1 MGSCGGR
8 LEEISAFLDSELTVD
23 QELELRRHLDE
34 CASCAA
40 WRVQLEAFSAGVARS
55 LGQHRAPHS
64 LNERV
69 QGLAPRLRR
78 RSLAVAVLT
87 PVLGALAAF
96 ALWSARP
103 AGSFEAA
110 LLEDHHRLISG
121 GTTLD
126 VTSANPIVVANA
138 LSERLPFRIEVA
150 RVPEALLR
158 GGHAC
163 HMQGRHA
170 AYLQYER
177 GGERVSVFVYRSS
190 GPSAKHGWR
199 CRPLGGESLCEFGD
213 SRQTVA
219 VVSSTPQVARAF
231 QRAARVVSTP

>member
-1 MGSCGGR
+1 MGSCSGQF
-8 LEEISAFLDSELTVD
+8 EEISAFLDGELTGD

-34 CASCAA
+34 CESCAA

-55 LGQHRAPHS
+55 LGQERAPHS
-64 LNERV
+64 LSERV
-69 QGLAPRLRR
+69 QGLAPRFWR

-87 PVLGALAAF
+87 PVLGALAVF

-103 AGSFEAA
+103 ADSFEAA

-121 GTTLD
+121 GTALD
-126 VTSANPIVVANA
+126 VASTNPIVVANA
-138 LSERLPFRIEVA
+138 LGERLPFRIEVA
-150 RVPEALLR
+150 HVPEARLR

-199 CRPLGGESLCEFGD
+199 CRPLGGESLCEFED
-213 SRQTVA
+213 SEQTVA
-219 VVSSTPQVARAF
+219 VVASTPRMARAF
-231 QRAARVVSTP
+231 QGAVRVVSTP